1 MKQYASAEG
10 VKQTSSTRNLLNGK
24 PNLQL
29 NIGSAEIAAAKKQKQ
44 ITVLDTETHQKF
56 DL

>member
-1 MKQYASAEG
+1 MKQYASAEAT
-10 VKQTSSTRNLLNGK
+10 KQTSSTRNLFNSK
-24 PNLQL
+24 PNLQI

-44 ITVLDTETHQKF
+44 ITVLDTESNQKF

>member
-1 MKQYASAEG
+1 MKQYASAEAT
-10 VKQTSSTRNLLNGK
+10 KQTSSTRNLFNSK
-24 PNLQL
+24 PNLQI

-44 ITVLDTETHQKF
+44 ITVLDTESNQKV